1 MKLGEI
7 DARLVKLEKVVSQL
21 QTQAS
26 KSSRKRNRWWV
37 TDAGRFADDPVFDEI
52 VELGRDYRKS
62 LGPKRRKGQRDD
74 S

>member
-7 DARLVKLEKVVSQL
+7 ETRLVKLEKVVSQL
-21 QTQAS
+21 KSQAS
-26 KSSRKRNRWWV
+26 KSSGKRNRWWV

-52 VELGRDYRKS
+52 VELGREYRKS
-62 LGPKRRKGQRDD
+62 LGPKRRKGQRAD